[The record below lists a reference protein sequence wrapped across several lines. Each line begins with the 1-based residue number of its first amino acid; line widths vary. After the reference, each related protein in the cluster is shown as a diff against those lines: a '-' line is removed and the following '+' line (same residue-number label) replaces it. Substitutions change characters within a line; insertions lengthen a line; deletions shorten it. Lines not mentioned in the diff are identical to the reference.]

1 MNINK
6 TIPIPL
12 NPKQI
17 SLECP
22 TFRMIT
28 FKTLKNVIKIIFY
41 AYQFD
46 NIPKLYQNENFHRK
60 KDNFKR

>member
-6 TIPIPL
+6 IIPIPL

-46 NIPKLYQNENFHRK
+46 NIPKLY
-60 KDNFKR
+60 